1 MNVGQKMLKPSMKQV
16 DILGDDMNNL
26 LYKMGLIPIL
36 HRTLLFLIGGCLVLS
51 SCSSPNEDYL
61 QAAKDATGP
70 NYNFLFAKNASWP
83 GRIGMTLSGRRHKTC
98 INTVTAFY
106 NKYHTCSNCEDFIK
120 NPEKWN
126 FVQTSEPKIGD
137 LIIQHDS
144 KTGRAFHAV
153 IIVDIKGDTQ
163 RHSSLPFALSL
174 SQRLLNKKTSA
185 KRHPLIAESI
195 FNEILEGFS
204 LRVRGA

>member
-1 MNVGQKMLKPSMKQV
+1 VGQKMLKPSMKQV

-70 NYNFLFAKNASWP
+70 NYNFMFAKNASWP

-153 IIVDIKGDTQ
+153 IIVDIKGDKYYVNHAIRTNYYKNVELKYKEHLTFY
-163 RHSSLPFALSL
+163 RYTP
-174 SQRLLNKKTSA
+174 N
-185 KRHPLIAESI
+185 
-195 FNEILEGFS
+195 
-204 LRVRGA
+204 